1 VKESPGSGIVHVW
14 TLKLDTASGAP
25 RASAWTQARAI
36 LARYLDCLPSEVPI
50 ERTGVGKPILGPSA
64 PRQLAFSLSHSG
76 TYGLLA
82 ITGGQSSGVDLERV
96 REVRDARALA
106 ARFFTPEEAEAIRS
120 VGGTEDDLRDAF
132 FRTWVRKEAY
142 LKGLGE
148 TVPGGLRRFEV
159 RSEGANPPRIVST
172 TLETT
177 AVTGWSL
184 RDLDAPDG
192 FAAAVALEGDLVRV
206 VLLPAGTTQRLGNAS
221 PSA

>member
-1 VKESPGSGIVHVW
+1 M
-14 TLKLDTASGAP
+14 
-25 RASAWTQARAI
+25 
-36 LARYLDCLPSEVPI
+36 
-50 ERTGVGKPILGPSA
+50 
-64 PRQLAFSLSHSG
+64 SLSHSG
-76 TYGLLA
+76 RFALLA
-82 ITGGQSSGVDLERV
+82 ITGGQASGVDLERV

-106 ARFFTPEEAEAIRS
+106 ARFFAPEEAEAIRS
-120 VGGTEDDLRDAF
+120 VGETTADLRDAF

-177 AVTGWSL
+177 DVSGWSL

-192 FAAAVALEGDLVRV
+192 FAAAVAVEGDLVQV
-206 VLLPAGTTQRLGNAS
+206 VRFPAGENPAARER
-221 PSA
+221 